1 MAGLSISTAPLPS
14 PTTIYSGPLPPY
26 SYTSTAT
33 TAAPVQTGYISPPE
47 QPRPTVKDENESG
60 GPRQSLPSISEA
72 LGQDKAM
79 AFAPPI
85 TTTQPTAPPQQP
97 PLLTPSSAVGHSFPE
112 GPIGPS
118 NPFSQPS
125 ATAPALRDHGYRN
138 EPDAGGSA
146 FSNLNSAEPRPQHS
160 QSFGMPRSPKLNA
173 NSQLPNLS
181 GSLPNGHGAS
191 AGSPNSHPPYRSPF
205 GLSHQAS
212 NPQSSTFT
220 ATNDPFHTAPSTQFN
235 DQKRFNSKSEYGQS
249 YGESVKRHLDV
260 FDTQMALQEVGLH
273 LYASQL
279 FANLICRLP
288 NLLHIPILLLGNGPS
303 VLTKPLEQ
311 DTFRKSCRICWRLR
325 MPFVSPLG

>member
-14 PTTIYSGPLPPY
+14 PTTIYSGPPPLY
-26 SYTSTAT
+26 SYPSTAT
-33 TAAPVQTGYISPPE
+33 TAAPLQTGYISPPE
-47 QPRPTVKDENESG
+47 QPRPTIKEENESG

-97 PLLTPSSAVGHSFPE
+97 LLTPSSAVGHSFPD

-125 ATAPALRDHGYRN
+125 ATAPSLRDHGYRN
-138 EPDAGGSA
+138 DPDAAGSG
-146 FSNLNSAEPRPQHS
+146 FSNLNSTEARAPHS

-173 NSQLPNLS
+173 NAQLPTLS
-181 GSLPNGHGAS
+181 GSLPNGHGTS

-205 GLSHQAS
+205 GPSHPAS

-220 ATNDPFHTAPSTQFN
+220 ATNDPFHPAPSTQFN
-235 DQKRFNSKSEYGQS
+235 DQKRFNSKSGYGQS
-249 YGESVKRHLDV
+249 YGESVKRHLEV
-260 FDTQMALQEVGLH
+260 FDTQMALQEV
-273 LYASQL
+273 
-279 FANLICRLP
+279 RLP
-288 NLLHIPILLLGNGPS
+288 LCMPVHSLLTAF
-303 VLTKPLEQ
+303 V
-311 DTFRKSCRICWRLR
+311 DCRIFCTC
-325 MPFVSPLG
+325 P